1 MSGGP
6 LCRAELPACRGD
18 CSAGAKGAARTS
30 RLVPTLPGVR
40 RPRAS
45 NNERDEQLRELS
57 LHDVHLL
64 LWFWRQQVSEKLE
77 SEVRITH
84 SPSKEDLP
92 KAYSAVLPRWEEL
105 RQQAVAEAELVAV
118 SKFFDD
124 DPESVFDGEALD
136 IELNEHADSI

>member
-1 MSGGP
+1 MVGRIS
-6 LCRAELPACRGD
+6 
-18 CSAGAKGAARTS
+18 TS
-30 RLVPTLPGVR
+30 RRGPPPEAPPVPVGWSRRCPGSDDPG
-40 RPRAS
+40 PRTT